1 MQPVQQVINGIGSIV
16 SLGLDPA
23 APFLDPVVS
32 SIWFFIF
39 NRGMDPVFFFFPLP
53 SFHLLVVVLLPPS
66 VSTFL

>member
-1 MQPVQQVINGIGSIV
+1 MQPVQQVINSIGSIV

-39 NRGMDPVFFFFPLP
+39 NRGMDPVFFISFSPSPL
-53 SFHLLVVVLLPPS
+53 SICL
-66 VSTFL
+66 